1 MCRQSMLH
9 MILWYANRLTV
20 AEFEWKQG
28 GEQEQQA
35 T

>member
-1 MCRQSMLH
+1 MCRQSMLP
-9 MILWYANRLTV
+9 MIVWCAYRLTV